1 MKQKVRLNL
10 NKTTKIRKNP
20 TEIRILYMQY
30 INAPNIKLGIANPL
44 NPDNTSDQVI
54 LILRYY
60 LYKCRCLGDNPV

>member
-10 NKTTKIRKNP
+10 NKTTKIRKNS

-44 NPDNTSDQVI
+44 NPDNTSNQVI